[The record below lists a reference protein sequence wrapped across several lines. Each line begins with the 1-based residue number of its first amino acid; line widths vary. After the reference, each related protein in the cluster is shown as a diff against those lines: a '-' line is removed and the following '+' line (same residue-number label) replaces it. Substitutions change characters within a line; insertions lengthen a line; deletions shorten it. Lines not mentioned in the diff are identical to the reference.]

1 MKGITI
7 NGQHSWYN
15 FHALPAGI
23 EYEYPERQRV
33 TETVAFSNVE
43 YDFSTLFGTPVYSK
57 RNVKYKF
64 KFTKGDTGENFI
76 DLDRFIA
83 FLYSLGDDLE
93 IYDDETP
100 NFCWIG
106 RVDSVK
112 DVSCTGREYG
122 ARMIEVTF
130 RCEPMRRYKPMYA
143 ATEVRYPDINDDGYA
158 NASDATLIETAA
170 AKIGAGEPSG
180 LDAEHEI
187 KADANRDGAI
197 NASDATPVLVYAG
210 EVGAGKREDN
220 PDSWAE
226 FLGEFK
232 SSEVV

>member
-1 MKGITI
+1 MNGITI

-15 FHALPAGI
+15 FHALPAGV

-33 TETVAFSNVE
+33 TETVPFSNVE
-43 YDFSTLFGTPVYSK
+43 YDFSALFGAPVYNK
-57 RNVKYKF
+57 RNVRYKF
-64 KFTKGDTGENFI
+64 KFAKGDTGENFI

-83 FLYSLGDDLE
+83 FLYSLEGKLE

-100 NFCWIG
+100 NHCWVG
-106 RVDSVK
+106 EFYSVK
-112 DVSCTGREYG
+112 DVSCTGRKNG
-122 ARMIEVTF
+122 ARMVEVTF

-143 ATEVRYPDINDDGYA
+143 ASEARYPDINDDGFV

-170 AKIGAGEPSG
+170 AKIGSGEPSG

-187 KADANRDGAI
+187 KADANRDGVI